1 MPIDVPSTSAQGFPS
16 PGTSNPNPRQICRTK
31 TTLEGNRA
39 DQGVSFTGGEDHSG
53 IQTMEHNLRC
63 RTKTKRSSH
72 CHGEPMF
79 KKSRL
84 NLQFLNFPL
93 DVQQLILS
101 KLPLKEVT
109 RTSVLSSKW
118 QTIPTVYPKL
128 RFDGITMCSRRN
140 IPGSEQYIKE
150 FIQNV
155 DAVLQQHNGE
165 FVESFELKFEFDNQL
180 IIHLDEWVS
189 GFPNLRKLD
198 LHLIDSTAKDLGDML
213 SSCSNLEWLSI
224 VRMTRIKFNAMKLQ
238 TFVWG
243 GGNPYP
249 FDLSQSLMLKDAHFY
264 VYGSITLEYA
274 LVTLPTV
281 IPSVEHLTL
290 QATAPLKTLAL
301 LENSCKLSQLK
312 YLQLDLFMN
321 NDDADNILSLSSYL
335 RAAPLLEKFELHFSI
350 TAFTHSDRKPLR
362 SLPRHPH
369 NRLKNLY
376 ITGFTACTGH
386 LEFLLHIVENA
397 PFLEVLTLDP
407 ACIFDRGMTFEG
419 QESIFSWVRE
429 VSRRYLAGR
438 ISSSTKLCLL

>member
-1 MPIDVPSTSAQGFPS
+1 
-16 PGTSNPNPRQICRTK
+16 
-31 TTLEGNRA
+31 
-39 DQGVSFTGGEDHSG
+39 
-53 IQTMEHNLRC
+53 
-63 RTKTKRSSH
+63 
-72 CHGEPMF
+72 
-79 KKSRL
+79 
-84 NLQFLNFPL
+84 
-93 DVQQLILS
+93 
-101 KLPLKEVT
+101 
-109 RTSVLSSKW
+109 
-118 QTIPTVYPKL
+118 
-128 RFDGITMCSRRN
+128 MCSRRN

-180 IIHLDEWVS
+180 IIHLDEWVRFVAASQAKNLALDLVPVKFHGRHDQYLLPHELLGSRSTHRLQNIQLGFVSIKLPSQFS

-224 VRMTRIKFNAMKLQ
+224 VRCHVNDELKVNVPLPCLLYLCVAYCRMTRIKFNAMKLQ

-281 IPSVEHLTL
+281 ILSVEHLTL

-335 RAAPLLEKFELHFSI
+335 RAAPLLEKFELHVN
-350 TAFTHSDRKPLR
+350 RKPLR